1 MRSVSGS
8 ASEPNSFL
16 ILYLLP
22 AVTLP
27 VLCSSGPVRS
37 VAFFP
42 GKTLGGFHI
51 SLTEGHRAILS
62 PLLGY
67 FDCGGHKGFLWP
79 SAEEQEVL
87 KYRISPGSHGK
98 LYVAFDFGGHPFD
111 RSQYLRMQMGK
122 AFPIR
127 KEVPFIELRH
137 GILYAR
143 TDFGSF
149 YRKASM
155 DVYWPD
161 RLTGGIRHGWKVAV
175 LAYSSAHVR
184 CQSLSASRERRLM
197 EPEIATGE
205 FPQVRLRGN
214 PIRCSSMPDSLLS
227 EKECR

>member
-1 MRSVSGS
+1 MRSVMGS

-37 VAFFP
+37 VTFLP

-51 SLTEGHRAILS
+51 SLNEGHRAVLS
-62 PLLGY
+62 PLSGY
-67 FDCGGHKGFLWP
+67 FDCGGHKGFFWP
-79 SAEEQEVL
+79 SPDEQEIL
-87 KYRISPGSHGK
+87 KYRVSENGPGK
-98 LYVAFDFGGHPFD
+98 LFIAFDFGGHPFD
-111 RSQYLRMQMGK
+111 RNQYLRMHLGTPFQ
-122 AFPIR
+122 IR

-137 GILYAR
+137 GLLYAR

-155 DVYWPD
+155 DVLWPD
-161 RLTGGIRHGWKVAV
+161 RLAGGVRRGWKIAV

-184 CQSLSASRERRLM
+184 CQSLSTSKERRLM
-197 EPEIATGE
+197 DPEIATGE
-205 FPQVRLRGN
+205 FPHVRVRMSPVKTLS
-214 PIRCSSMPDSLLS
+214 PPDSLLS

>member
-8 ASEPNSFL
+8 ANEPNSFL

-27 VLCSSGPVRS
+27 ALCFSGPVRS

-62 PLLGY
+62 PLSGF
-67 FDCGGHKGFLWP
+67 FDCAGHKGFLWP
-79 SAEEQEVL
+79 APEKQEML
-87 KYRISPGSHGK
+87 KYRITEGHHGK
-98 LYVAFDFGGHPFD
+98 LFIAFDFGGHPFD
-111 RSQYLRMQMGK
+111 RSQYLRMHMGK

-127 KEVPFIELRH
+127 KEVPFLELRH

-155 DVYWPD
+155 DVFWPD
-161 RLTGGIRHGWKVAV
+161 RLSGGIRHGWKVAV
-175 LAYSSAHVR
+175 LAYASAHVR
-184 CQSLSASRERRLM
+184 CQSLSVSRERRLM
-197 EPEIATGE
+197 DPEIATGE
-205 FPQVRLRGN
+205 FPQVR
-214 PIRCSSMPDSLLS
+214 IRMQPNSGFSMPDSLLS